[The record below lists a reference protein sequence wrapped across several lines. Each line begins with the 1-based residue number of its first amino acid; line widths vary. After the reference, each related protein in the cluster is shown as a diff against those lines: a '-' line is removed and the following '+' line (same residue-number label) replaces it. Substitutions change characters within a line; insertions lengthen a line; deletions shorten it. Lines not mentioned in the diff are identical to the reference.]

1 VRVNDVCAAV
11 AFSRVGKWVQ
21 ISWRSCGTVTE
32 FLTSFCQF
40 SGIVGRRVVY
50 VAARSEQSDTARIC
64 DKVDTMPNCVVMVC
78 CFAGKGNGGMIE
90 RRGIGATNL
99 LIDSSL
105 NQLCLCLLHY
115 IEDGLTNLFDS

>member
-1 VRVNDVCAAV
+1 MVDAMPNYKK
-11 AFSRVGKWVQ
+11 SR
-21 ISWRSCGTVTE
+21 RSV
-32 FLTSFCQF
+32 
-40 SGIVGRRVVY
+40 
-50 VAARSEQSDTARIC
+50 C
-64 DKVDTMPNCVVMVC
+64 DKVDAMPNCVVMVC